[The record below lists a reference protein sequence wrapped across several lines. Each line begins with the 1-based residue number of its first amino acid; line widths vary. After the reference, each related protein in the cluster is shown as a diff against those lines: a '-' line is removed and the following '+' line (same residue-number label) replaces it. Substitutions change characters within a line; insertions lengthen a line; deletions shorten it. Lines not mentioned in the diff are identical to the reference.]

1 MTNPRP
7 FPPAAKLTPE
17 STALI
22 SRPLF
27 SEADDVDGEWSGD
40 DDEHGAREQ
49 TSPNQRAISGD
60 AAGVDVANAPTGR
73 FHFDDIAGYEEMPSA
88 HVSVFDVSDIDGDV
102 EDGGAATTIMQLP
115 PSMMRA
121 ESEPS
126 FEEVTNGEFSAEPVE
141 LMKWRAGPPP
151 PSLPPRRSLSLAD
164 DDVLGGPAQYPD
176 DSMAATLPALSLDA
190 VRAAVAAV
198 GVTERRSLPHEP
210 MAFSPM
216 APLSTP
222 MPIHL
227 LMPIVQSSAP
237 PMPMPPTP
245 ASSPSALADPPLELP
260 GSLLAGILEE
270 ALSAVLAAQSAA
282 DSGQVPRGLH
292 DHLARAVELL
302 STAQEL
308 VDRSDD

>member
-7 FPPAAKLTPE
+7 FPPAAKLTPD

-27 SEADDVDGEWSGD
+27 SEADDVDGDWPGD
-40 DDEHGAREQ
+40 DHEDGAREQ
-49 TSPNQRAISGD
+49 TSPNQRAISGAD
-60 AAGVDVANAPTGR
+60 VDVANAPTGR
-73 FHFDDIAGYEEMPSA
+73 FNFDDIAGYEEMPSA

-115 PSMMRA
+115 PSMMRV

-126 FEEVTNGEFSAEPVE
+126 FEDITHGELSTEPVE
-141 LMKWRAGPPP
+141 LMKWRAGPTPA
-151 PSLPPRRSLSLAD
+151 SLPRGRALSLPD
-164 DDVLGGPAQYPD
+164 NGFLGEPAEYPD
-176 DSMAATLPALSLDA
+176 DSMAATLPGLSLDA
-190 VRAAVAAV
+190 VRAAVVAV
-198 GVTERRSLPHEP
+198 SMTERRALPHEP
-210 MAFSPM
+210 MSLSPM

-227 LMPIVQSSAP
+227 LMPIASSSTP
-237 PMPMPPTP
+237 PMPMAPTP
-245 ASSPSALADPPLELP
+245 ASIPSALSKTPLQLP
-260 GSLLAGILEE
+260 GSLLAGILED
-270 ALSAVLAAQSAA
+270 ALSAVLAAQSSA

-292 DHLARAVELL
+292 EHLARAVQLL